1 MTTALRSSLLC
12 LLGWAV
18 QFAFPSTAAAKDQT
32 LIVYACSPEQTTPL
46 QKIVDDFAAA
56 NGVEVKLQVYPSD
69 EYMQVLTAA
78 INAGSQIDVVLANGQ
93 DLRFMAQK
101 GIVQDLTRKVTYK
114 DRFLPP
120 MLVPFTFSGHL
131 YGLPAN
137 ALATSGIY
145 YNKEIFA
152 KVGISRPPAT
162 YEELVAAAKKLKAAG
177 IAPIAM
183 GGGDVYMWPMWFF
196 QAFAQTSKN
205 RSFER
210 TVDTLLGKAKF
221 TDKDYVDAFAWL
233 GRFGK
238 DQLFVNGV
246 NGTSMDSA
254 RSLFVSGKAA
264 MFYGGTWEINGFYQ
278 SGMTADR
285 MGIIKFPV
293 LVAGSYPESTG
304 GPGNA
309 WVVYSKIDPARA
321 DLAHKLIEYA
331 TTDPVNEYY
340 LQEMKSTN
348 SVNRKV
354 RMPYTDDLLKNVAT
368 EFTPHTTTFLDW
380 IWPPEITKAFQ
391 QQLQA
396 VIGGQTT
403 PEKATQALQKAYD
416 DLVKGGYH
424 FYN

>member
-238 DQLFVNGV
+238 D
-246 NGTSMDSA
+246 
-254 RSLFVSGKAA
+254 
-264 MFYGGTWEINGFYQ
+264 
-278 SGMTADR
+278 
-285 MGIIKFPV
+285 
-293 LVAGSYPESTG
+293 
-304 GPGNA
+304 
-309 WVVYSKIDPARA
+309 
-321 DLAHKLIEYA
+321 
-331 TTDPVNEYY
+331 
-340 LQEMKSTN
+340 
-348 SVNRKV
+348 
-354 RMPYTDDLLKNVAT
+354 
-368 EFTPHTTTFLDW
+368 
-380 IWPPEITKAFQ
+380 
-391 QQLQA
+391 
-396 VIGGQTT
+396 
-403 PEKATQALQKAYD
+403 
-416 DLVKGGYH
+416 
-424 FYN
+424 